1 MAELEK
7 LREQLNRIEEKLTA
21 QKSVLNLDEAAT
33 FLGISK
39 SHLYKLTS
47 TGGIPCYS
55 PGGKKLYF
63 NRSELEKWALESDEG
78 LTN

>member
-33 FLGISK
+33 YLGISK

-63 NRSELEKWALESDEG
+63 NRAELERWALEGDG